1 MTKAAFFIQVFLVQ
15 DTMTAEAGKQKAQK
29 LSIIVSKGSL
39 DMAYPAFM
47 LASAG
52 AAMGM
57 EVHLFF
63 TFWGMNVINRKAEAN
78 LELGPDANPGMT
90 TEMIKGVMKQLKV
103 PEIPGMITNVHD
115 MGVHFHACSTTM
127 EMMGMK
133 KEDLIPEVEDIVGAS
148 TFLHLSENGQT
159 MFI

>member
-1 MTKAAFFIQVFLVQ
+1 MAQATTVKPSASQQ
-15 DTMTAEAGKQKAQK
+15 AQK

-47 LASAG
+47 MANAG

-63 TFWGMNVINRKAEAN
+63 TFWGMAVINKKQEAD
-78 LELGPDANPGMT
+78 LQVGPEASPGMT
-90 TEMIKGVMKQLKV
+90 TQKVREAVERLKL
-103 PEIPGMITNVHD
+103 PTIPAMVSGARE

-133 KEDLIPEVEDIVGAS
+133 KDDLIPEVEDIVGAS
-148 TFLHLSENGQT
+148 TFLQLSENGQT
-159 MFI
+159 LFI

>member
-1 MTKAAFFIQVFLVQ
+1 LAQTTQ
-15 DTMTAEAGKQKAQK
+15 AEATNQQQQQQAQK
-29 LSIIVSKGSL
+29 LSIVISKGSL

-47 LASAG
+47 LANAG

-63 TFWGMNVINRKAEAN
+63 TFWGMAVINRKQEAD
-78 LELGPDANPGMT
+78 LQLGPDASPGMT
-90 TEMIKGVMKQLKV
+90 TSMVRDIIKTLKIPTIPEMVAGA
-103 PEIPGMITNVHD
+103 HD
-115 MGVHFHACSTTM
+115 MGVHLHACSTTM

-148 TFLHLSENGQT
+148 TFLQLSENGQT
-159 MFI
+159 LFI